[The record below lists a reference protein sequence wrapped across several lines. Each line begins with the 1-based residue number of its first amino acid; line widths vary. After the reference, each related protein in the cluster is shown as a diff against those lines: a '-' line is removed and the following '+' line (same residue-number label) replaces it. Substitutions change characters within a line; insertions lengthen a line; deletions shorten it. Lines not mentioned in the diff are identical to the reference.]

1 MEKKNPNALVFYSH
15 ETTVVQFEVPVLQS
29 RAVPSLHCCRWTYRA
44 VLVPG
49 SLQPH
54 SPPSHGERSTR
65 CTVSTSPRALGLR
78 PASERRA
85 KARLLSSSLYVIANV
100 LTQPGPDMA
109 CSIQKPDVMQLGG
122 GERTFTGQG
131 RNGSSDRTTTTS
143 FFPAAVS
150 TGFYIQRS
158 FRWHC
163 LDPRWGSALM

>member
-1 MEKKNPNALVFYSH
+1 MKQLWCNLKSQCSSP
-15 ETTVVQFEVPVLQS
+15 VQFPPCTAADGRTALRSYLGASNPTVH
-29 RAVPSLHCCRWTYRA
+29 RAMGKGAHA
-44 VLVPG
+44 A
-49 SLQPH
+49 
-54 SPPSHGERSTR
+54 
-65 CTVSTSPRALGLR
+65 VSTSPRALGLR

-122 GERTFTGQG
+122 GERTFIRQG

-163 LDPRWGSALM
+163 LDPRWGSALR